1 MSKSYSNYK
10 TIGVCYGNN
19 TPYYK
24 ARRRKFR
31 SKNNQSIRN
40 LLAHSSIEDFDINY
54 KPFHQPT
61 KDSWDEPTDGSYK
74 VTYNGKYGGPTFKY
88 SPIIYNGVYFIN
100 GKVKK

>member
-1 MSKSYSNYK
+1 MSKSYANYK

-24 ARRRKFR
+24 ARRRQSR

-40 LLAHSSIEDFDINY
+40 LLAHSTIEDFDADYN
-54 KPFHQPT
+54 PFYQPR

-74 VTYNGKYGGPTFKY
+74 VNGNGKYGGPKFNL
-88 SPIIYNGVYFIN
+88 SPMYFRGVYFN
-100 GKVKK
+100 GNKVKK

>member
-1 MSKSYSNYK
+1 MSKSYADYK

-19 TPYYK
+19 TPYYRL
-24 ARRRKFR
+24 RRRKFR
-31 SKNNQSIRN
+31 SKNSQSIRN
-40 LLAHSSIEDFDINY
+40 LLAHYSIDEYDDNY
-54 KPFHQPT
+54 QPFHQPT

-74 VTYNGKYGGPTFKY
+74 ITQSGKYGGPRFNN